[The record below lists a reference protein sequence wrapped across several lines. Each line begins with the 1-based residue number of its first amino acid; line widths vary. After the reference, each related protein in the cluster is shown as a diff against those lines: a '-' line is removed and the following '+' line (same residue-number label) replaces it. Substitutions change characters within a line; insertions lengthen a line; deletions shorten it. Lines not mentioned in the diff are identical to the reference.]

1 MCNRHLYRLRLLQ
14 RPKCAA
20 ARHDENTPGL
30 IYHVVQVSVWEK
42 AMSSGTMYLPP
53 TYKQDGFIH
62 ATHDGNL
69 LIDVLN
75 YFYKDVTSDF
85 MCLELDTSTLA
96 SPVRMEAAASVG
108 DKQCGGLTIEAKLP
122 HIYGAIQPTSCITRQ
137 LPVVRGLDG
146 TFISIDG
153 LASPSPTSNAASLAS
168 LSDAAYSPRE
178 EELKHLSRVKAGGS
192 SQEDEG
198 NRTF

>member
-1 MCNRHLYRLRLLQ
+1 
-14 RPKCAA
+14 
-20 ARHDENTPGL
+20 
-30 IYHVVQVSVWEK
+30 
-42 AMSSGTMYLPP
+42 
-53 TYKQDGFIH
+53 
-62 ATHDGNL
+62 
-69 LIDVLN
+69 
-75 YFYKDVTSDF
+75 

-108 DKQCGGLTIEAKLP
+108 DKQCGGRTIEAKLP

-178 EELKHLSRVKAGGS
+178 EELKHLSRVKASGS